1 MTSQPLAGRVP
12 SRPSTYPQRAGS
24 PAGALCRGRYP
35 RPFPHRSLLAL
46 FLLLTIAACAP
57 APAVPVSTE
66 TAFGACEAGALA
78 ELRRR
83 DPAAREVRLDPIGSA
98 RVERPAPPPARRGA
112 RDDVALIIAGRGSA
126 TAAPGGDGSA
136 FRYACLVG
144 NGGEVVFLDVQLE
157 GGSEIVEECLT
168 RSGKDAGDVR
178 TCLRNLAAGA
188 ETALAEAEADAITR
202 ARRREGGGRGRAEV
216 DDPAAASIGAWR
228 VYRDSECARR
238 HGGTGDQ
245 REVACLIELTRSRVR
260 ELRQS

>member
-1 MTSQPLAGRVP
+1 MTSQPLETRTP
-12 SRPSTYPQRAGS
+12 SRPPAPPQHAGP
-24 PAGALCRGRYP
+24 PAGASCRDRSPG
-35 RPFPHRSLLAL
+35 PFPRLPLLV
-46 FLLLTIAACAP
+46 LLPLLPIAACAP
-57 APAVPVSTE
+57 SPTVPVSTE

-78 ELRRR
+78 ELQRR
-83 DPAAREVRLDPIGSA
+83 DPALREVRLDPIGSA
-98 RVERPAPPPARRGA
+98 RVERPAPPPAGRGQ
-112 RDDVALIIAGRGSA
+112 RDSIALIIAGRGSS
-126 TAAPGGDGSA
+126 TAVPGEAGSPL
-136 FRYACLVG
+136 RYACLIG
-144 NGGEVVFLDVQLE
+144 NGGEVVFLDVQFE
-157 GGSEIVEECLT
+157 GGSEIVEECRT
-168 RSGKDAGDVR
+168 RSGKDAGDAR